1 MLQELGPI
9 EMPVDSVGLDAWNR
23 ASHEG
28 WARACM
34 RATTL
39 GTKLASWRPRCSV
52 HFDSTATIP
61 AAASTTTSR
70 FGGCPP
76 SPMLT
81 LRSNRTAVA
90 DGAIGIPAGCARQGA
105 NVFTAESMADE

>member
-1 MLQELGPI
+1 
-9 EMPVDSVGLDAWNR
+9 
-23 ASHEG
+23 
-28 WARACM
+28 M

-39 GTKLASWRPRCSV
+39 GTNLASWRPRCSV
-52 HFDSTATIP
+52 HFDSTATIS

-76 SPMLT
+76 SPMVT

-90 DGAIGIPAGCARQGA
+90 DGTSGMSAGSARQGA
-105 NVFTAESMADE
+105 NVFTASMADE